1 MLTPTAET
9 LGRWGG
15 LVELLPPS
23 EREEGCKLVFS
34 REPATHSQHET
45 RCACGSAGRRRDDRS
60 TTKFAA
66 SHLRCPR
73 SPRVQQLPILR
84 PLPILARKFLS
95 PLSPRRPLAC
105 CSGFIRELRL
115 EDEPQRARSS
125 KNLPPSTRPRA
136 SRSLASPT
144 TRPTRTPSSPP
155 SAASPIH

>member
-23 EREEGCKLVFS
+23 ERAANLFSLV
-34 REPATHSQHET
+34 RPARPAET
-45 RCACGSAGRRRDDRS
+45 RCACGPAGRRRDRPTS